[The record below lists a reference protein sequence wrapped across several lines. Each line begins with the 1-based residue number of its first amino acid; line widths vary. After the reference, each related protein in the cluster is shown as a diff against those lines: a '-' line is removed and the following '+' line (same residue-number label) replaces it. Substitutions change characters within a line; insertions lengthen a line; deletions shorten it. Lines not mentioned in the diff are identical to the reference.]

1 MLNMDMV
8 GRVDTTKNA
17 ISIMGS
23 GTSPQWDS
31 LLNLQT
37 TPFDLVKSASGVG
50 PSDYTSFYLKDIPA
64 LGFFTGTH
72 SDYHKPGDD
81 SETLNYEGMMQVYQL
96 IFNIVSDLN
105 DFETIAFSK
114 TVDSN
119 ARSAPSFTVT
129 LGIIPDYVYEGKGLK
144 IDGVTEGK
152 PGAVAGL
159 QKGDIITRMG
169 ELSIDDIYA
178 YMNALSKFKQGEEIE
193 IEILREGIQTVLKTT
208 L

>member
-1 MLNMDMV
+1 
-8 GRVDTTKNA
+8 
-17 ISIMGS
+17 
-23 GTSPQWDS
+23 
-31 LLNLQT
+31 
-37 TPFDLVKSASGVG
+37 
-50 PSDYTSFYLKDIPA
+50 
-64 LGFFTGTH
+64 
-72 SDYHKPGDD
+72 
-81 SETLNYEGMMQVYQL
+81 MMQVYQL